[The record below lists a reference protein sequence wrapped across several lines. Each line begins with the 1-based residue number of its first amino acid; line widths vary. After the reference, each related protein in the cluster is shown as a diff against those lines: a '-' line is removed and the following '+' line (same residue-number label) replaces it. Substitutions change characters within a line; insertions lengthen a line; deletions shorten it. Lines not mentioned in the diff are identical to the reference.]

1 MSGLPVGEKAGRRGA
16 GLAKIYELANVINM
30 IDYVTP
36 YFRPPSEG
44 KSFILQAT
52 IGCSHNQCTYCA
64 MYRQEE
70 QRFRVR
76 PMEEIKQIIDD
87 AAEAGHIDD
96 RVFVADGN
104 ALVLSQ
110 KKLVEMMTYLRE
122 KVPGV
127 GRIRMYANVGDILR
141 KGVENLK
148 ELRALG
154 LDMVY
159 IGFESG
165 DDIVLERIKK
175 GANFDETVKV
185 SGMLK
190 EAGIM
195 NSAMVLLGMGGV
207 GRSEEHAEAT
217 GKLLTACDPEYV
229 GALSL
234 QLRPGA
240 PVYEEWKRGEFE
252 LPGKFQMIKELEI
265 LVENTELTG
274 GYFFSNHISNYL
286 PVKARFPE
294 DKEEVL
300 RQIKAMLSS
309 GDESLLRPDYYRD
322 VINQY

>member
-1 MSGLPVGEKAGRRGA
+1 
-16 GLAKIYELANVINM
+16 M

-127 GRIRMYANVGDILR
+127 ERIRMYANVGDILR

-165 DDIVLERIKK
+165 DDVVLERIKK
-175 GANFDETVKV
+175 GANFDETVKA
-185 SGMLK
+185 SKILK

-207 GRSEEHAEAT
+207 ERSEEHAEAT

-265 LVENTELTG
+265 LVKNTELTG

-300 RQIKAMLSS
+300 SRIRAVLAS

>member
-1 MSGLPVGEKAGRRGA
+1 
-16 GLAKIYELANVINM
+16 M
-30 IDYVTP
+30 IEYVTP

-44 KSFILQAT
+44 NSFILQAT
-52 IGCSHNQCTYCA
+52 IGCSHNECTYCA

-70 QRFRVR
+70 QRFRAR
-76 PMEEIKQIIDD
+76 PMEEIKQIID
-87 AAEAGHIDD
+87 EASESGQIDD
-96 RVFVADGN
+96 RVFIADGN
-104 ALVLSQ
+104 ALVLAQ
-110 KKLVEMMTYLRE
+110 KKLLDIMGYLRG
-122 KVPGV
+122 KAPGLE
-127 GRIRMYANVGDILR
+127 RIRMYANVGDILR
-141 KGVENLK
+141 KGVDNLK
-148 ELRALG
+148 ELKALG

-165 DDIVLERIKK
+165 DDVVLERIKK
-175 GANFDETVKV
+175 GANFAGTVKA
-185 SGMLK
+185 SRMLK
-190 EAGIM
+190 EAGVM
-195 NSAMVLLGMGGV
+195 NSAMVLLGIGGV
-207 GRSEEHAEAT
+207 ERSEQHAEAT

-252 LPGKFQMIKELEI
+252 LPGKFQMIKELRI

-294 DKEEVL
+294 DREEVL
-300 RQIKAMLSS
+300 RSIKAVLES